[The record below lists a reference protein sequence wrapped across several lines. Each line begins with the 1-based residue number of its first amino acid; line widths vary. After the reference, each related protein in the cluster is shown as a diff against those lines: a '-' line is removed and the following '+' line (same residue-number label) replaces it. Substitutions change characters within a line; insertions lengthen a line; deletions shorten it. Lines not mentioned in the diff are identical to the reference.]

1 VKRQYTDAEK
11 ASALALL
18 QANAGNV
25 TRTCRDLGIPAATLR
40 DWRDGEGVNHAVAEI
55 REGKIEELDTLF
67 EQVARLYLGQAMTK
81 EVISRASGKDAV
93 IAAATATDKMRLLQN
108 KPTAINSNDLRID
121 LSKLNDQQLH
131 QLDAILA
138 AAGLPPPD

>member
-55 REGKIEELDTLF
+55 REGKIEELD
-67 EQVARLYLGQAMTK
+67 TK